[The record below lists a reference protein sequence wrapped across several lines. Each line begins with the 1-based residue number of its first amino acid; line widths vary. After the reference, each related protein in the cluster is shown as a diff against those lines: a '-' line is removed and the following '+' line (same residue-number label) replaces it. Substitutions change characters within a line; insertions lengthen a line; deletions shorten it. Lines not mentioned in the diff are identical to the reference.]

1 MAFLCCVCLFSV
13 FGSVTCTC
21 TWHPCAFDIFVYK
34 HVHMLYIFIIFIII
48 FHNIYKV
55 IVATQSPKLVTKT
68 CTSFVRFSNFQFWF
82 LSGFLI
88 HRHTRTGVCTLCKF
102 AKIFSKKVKSPLSW
116 VANQRCPGWQMFD
129 SSLRHVLQIT

>member
-1 MAFLCCVCLFSV
+1 MKRFIRTTIKNSKYIKFCLQFKP
-13 FGSVTCTC
+13 T
-21 TWHPCAFDIFVYK
+21 ALLRK
-34 HVHMLYIFIIFIII
+34 III

-55 IVATQSPKLVTKT
+55 IVATQSPKLVIKT
-68 CTSFVRFSNFQFWF
+68 RTSFVRFSNFQFWF

-129 SSLRHVLQIT
+129 SSLRHRVLQIT